1 MQEGKAEE
9 LIITNLSYFSMS
21 IVSNNGSGLDQQ
33 VIFVIIYNF
42 EMIYESVQRVINL
55 CLTVYEN

>member
-9 LIITNLSYFSMS
+9 LIITNLFYFSMS